1 MSVLR
6 CAVVPAYNASAR
18 LGETLRQLAPFVD
31 QIIVVD
37 DGSTDGTAEVARQM
51 VKTTVIRQ
59 RRRGPGG
66 AVLNG
71 LRQAKATG
79 ALWAVVVD
87 ADGQM
92 DARKIPALIEA
103 LERHEADLA
112 RGSRLERSSGGDPM
126 PWFRGIA
133 ARILS
138 WPSSWCARS
147 RIRDPLSGFVALRLS
162 VLPRHL
168 WRGFGYPMHLSAAVA
183 ARRGRIVHVPVPAH
197 YPADGVS
204 HHGLHRAPAI
214 AMALLH
220 SCFERLR

>member
-112 RGSRLERSSGGDPM
+112 RGAVSRRAAVATRCLGFGASPPAS
-126 PWFRGIA
+126 FRGPRA
-133 ARILS
+133 GALG
-138 WPSSWCARS
+138 A

-168 WRGFGYPMHLSAAVA
+168 WRGFWLSHASVRSGRCAA
-183 ARRGRIVHVPVPAH
+183 G
-197 YPADGVS
+197 G
-204 HHGLHRAPAI
+204 
-214 AMALLH
+214 
-220 SCFERLR
+220 SCMFRSLRTTQPTA

>member
-1 MSVLR
+1 M
-6 CAVVPAYNASAR
+6 
-18 LGETLRQLAPFVD
+18 
-31 QIIVVD
+31 
-37 DGSTDGTAEVARQM
+37 
-51 VKTTVIRQ
+51 
-59 RRRGPGG
+59 
-66 AVLNG
+66 
-71 LRQAKATG
+71 
-79 ALWAVVVD
+79 VVD

-112 RGSRLERSSGGDPM
+112 RGSRLERAAGATRCLVSGHRRSHP
-126 PWFRGIA
+126 FVA
-133 ARILS
+133 
-138 WPSSWCARS
+138 SSWCART

-220 SCFERLR
+220 ACFERLR